1 MSRRLIRTLTPTE
14 LARVQKEVLIRI
26 VDDDESLRHAL
37 RFMLET
43 EGWRVADYG
52 LAMDF
57 LRVDAPSVPGCVL
70 LDVRMPGLTGIEA
83 QSLMNDRGMTL
94 PIIFLTGHGDV
105 DMAVMALHE
114 GAVDF
119 IQKPVDNERL
129 LAVIASSAYESMVSS
144 GGLPDR
150 DTVQK
155 RLESLTNRERD
166 IAELVAQGLTNRLIA
181 ERLSIAVRTVEVHRA
196 SMLRKLGVKT
206 SDEVAEMLRNAL

>member
-57 LRVDAPSVPGCVL
+57 LRADAPSVPGCVL

-105 DMAVMALHE
+105 DMALMALHE

>member
-1 MSRRLIRTLTPTE
+1 MSRRQIRTLTPTE

-57 LRVDAPSVPGCVL
+57 LRADALSVPGCVL